1 MFSMLASMDAVEE
14 AVVLDLFAGSGAL
27 GIEALSRGASKATFV
42 DRDRAAIATIRTNL
56 GVLGPAARA
65 ASIVCADAVQYLSTA
80 PVVDLVFAD
89 PPYGFDAWAR
99 LLAGL
104 RDRTTWLVAE
114 TGHELSF
121 EGQNLSVEGQN
132 LSLEGQNLSLEG
144 QTSGADWETVKV
156 RRYGGTV
163 VTVVQAAARSK
174 PLVRQ
179 EGET

>member
-27 GIEALSRGASKATFV
+27 GIEALSRGASVATFV

-56 GVLGPAARA
+56 EVLGPAARA
-65 ASIVCADAVQYLSTA
+65 ASVVCADAVQYLSTA

-89 PPYGFDAWAR
+89 PPYGFDAWPR

-104 RDRTTWLVAE
+104 RNRTTWLVAE

-121 EGQNLSVEGQN
+121 EGQ
-132 LSLEGQNLSLEG
+132 
-144 QTSGADWETVKV
+144 TSAAEWETVKV